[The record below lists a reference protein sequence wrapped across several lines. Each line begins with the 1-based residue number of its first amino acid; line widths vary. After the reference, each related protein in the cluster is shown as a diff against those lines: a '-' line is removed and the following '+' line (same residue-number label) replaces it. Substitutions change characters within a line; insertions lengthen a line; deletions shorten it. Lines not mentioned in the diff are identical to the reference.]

1 MQFSSAWV
9 SSGDGDGYDDDD
21 DDDNHSA
28 AGEDGDGDSRYV
40 RLCAE
45 SLACNIL

>member
-9 SSGDGDGYDDDD
+9 NSGDADGYDDD

-45 SLACNIL
+45 SLACNII